1 MAFKEAM
8 GILSLVLMVLAYGIY
23 IWQTMREDGV
33 RPHPFS
39 WFLWGFVTGV
49 VYRRHG
55 DTEKSKSQ
63 SQRAQRKTKGNCQK
77 SQKLP
82 KNPKWKTKNF

>member
-39 WFLWGFVTGV
+39 WFLWGFVTGD
-49 VYRRHG
+49 G
-55 DTEKSKSQ
+55 EKQKPI
-63 SQRAQRKTKGNCQK
+63 TKGTKEDEGQLPEMPK
-77 SQKLP
+77 FP
-82 KNPKWKTKNF
+82 KNPK